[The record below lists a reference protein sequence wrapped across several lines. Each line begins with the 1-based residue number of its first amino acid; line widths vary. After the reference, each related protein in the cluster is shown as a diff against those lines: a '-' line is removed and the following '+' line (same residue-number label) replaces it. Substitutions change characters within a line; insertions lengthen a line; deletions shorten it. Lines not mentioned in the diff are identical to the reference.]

1 MGAPQIVYPA
11 ISRPVVQS
19 ERSVVLEIAQYKLGR
34 LSTRLLPL
42 LIVTLLAG
50 AMLLVACSGDDDQQ
64 QAVAQQDQEQERA
77 APSSPAEQQQQS
89 QEQQAVATAAPT
101 QQQQEETRERL
112 EDVEGEIQV
121 DGSSTV
127 FPITEAMA
135 EEFGNLTDRDVRVT
149 VGVSGTGGG
158 FKRFCAGETDISNA
172 SRPIKE
178 SEVELCTE
186 AGIDFIEIP
195 VAFDGLTVVIN
206 PDNDWV
212 DFLTV
217 EELNHIFRPDDFA
230 ITWADVRAGFP
241 DVEIALYAPGADSGT
256 FDYFTEAINGDG
268 GVHRS
273 DNTTFSEDDNVL
285 VQGVSAD
292 RGGIGYFGFSYYANN
307 ADVLKAVPVVN
318 DAGNA
323 VTPSNG
329 TINDGSYNPLSR
341 PLFIYV
347 SVSSLERDEVA
358 AFVEYFLTDGVWLVD
373 TPEVGYV
380 QLPEAIYAAAL
391 ERVHNGETGSAIHSA
406 PEGATLAQIFGAES
420 MPMAMDLSSLEGEIA
435 VDGSSTVFPITE
447 AMAEEFGILTERG
460 VRVTVGVSG
469 TGGGFK
475 RFCAGETDISD
486 ASRPIKDSEV
496 ELCAEA
502 GIEFIEVPV
511 AFDGLTV
518 VINPDNDWVDFLT
531 VEELNHIFRPDD
543 YAVTWADVRDGFPDV
558 EIALYAPGADSGTFD
573 YFTEAINGDGGVHRS
588 DNTTFSEDDNVLV
601 QGVSADRGGIGYFG
615 FSYYANNA
623 DVLKAVPVV
632 NDAGNA
638 VTPSNGTI
646 NDGSYNPLSRPLF
659 IYVSVASLE
668 REEVAAFVEYF
679 LTDGVWLVDTPEVG
693 YVQLPQ
699 AIYAAA
705 LSRVENAVTGSAI
718 ADASE
723 GETLAEI
730 FGAGA
735 G

>member
-1 MGAPQIVYPA
+1 MLDTVQNRLERMG
-11 ISRPVVQS
+11 R
-19 ERSVVLEIAQYKLGR
+19 GGFG
-34 LSTRLLPL
+34 LLPL
-42 LIVTLLAG
+42 VAVALLAA
-50 AMLLVACSGDDDQQ
+50 AMVLVACSGDDEQQSGAQSDQQQRQASVSGTTASSSDDQQQTDSMSSDDEQQSAAQSDQQ
-64 QAVAQQDQEQERA
+64 QAA
-77 APSSPAEQQQQS
+77 
-89 QEQQAVATAAPT
+89 ATAPPT
-101 QQQQEETRERL
+101 QQQEQATREQL
-112 EDVEGEIQV
+112 SGIEGEIQV

-135 EEFGNLTDRDVRVT
+135 EEFGILTDRGVRVT

-158 FKRFCAGETDISNA
+158 FKRFCAGETDISDA
-172 SRPIKE
+172 SRPIKD

-186 AGIDFIEIP
+186 AGIDFVEVP

-206 PDNDWV
+206 PGNDWV

-217 EELNHIFRPDDFA
+217 EELNHIFRPDDYA
-230 ITWADVRAGFP
+230 TSWADVRDGFP
-241 DVEIALYAPGADSGT
+241 DLEIALYAPGADSGT

-285 VQGVSAD
+285 VQGVASD
-292 RGGIGYFGFSYYANN
+292 RGGVGYFGFSYYANN
-307 ADVLKAVPVVN
+307 ADALKAVPVVN
-318 DAGNA
+318 DAGEA
-323 VTPSNG
+323 ITPSNG

-347 SVSSLERDEVA
+347 SVESLEREEVA
-358 AFVEYFLTDGVWLVD
+358 AFVEYFLTDGTWLVD

-380 QLPEAIYAAAL
+380 QLPADIYAAAL
-391 ERVHNGETGSAIHSA
+391 ARVQGRVSGSAMA
-406 PEGATLAQIFGAES
+406 AAVEGASLGQIFGVEGSQS
-420 MPMAMDLSSLEGEIA
+420 MVADLSALEGEIQ

-447 AMAEEFGILTERG
+447 AMAEEFGILTDRG

-496 ELCAEA
+496 ELCAED
-502 GIEFIEVPV
+502 GIDFIEVPV

-518 VINPDNDWVDFLT
+518 VINPNNDWVDFLT
-531 VEELNHIFRPDD
+531 VDELNHIFRPDD
-543 YAVTWADVRDGFPDV
+543 YAISWADVRDGFPDL

-601 QGVSADRGGIGYFG
+601 QGVASDRGGVGYFG

-623 DVLKAVPVV
+623 DALKAVPVV
-632 NDAGNA
+632 NDAGEA
-638 VTPSNGTI
+638 ITPSNGTI

-659 IYVSVASLE
+659 IYVSVESLE

-679 LTDGVWLVDTPEVG
+679 LTDGTWLVDTPEVG

-699 AIYAAA
+699 AIYTAV
-705 LSRVENAVTGSAI
+705 LSRVEDGVTGSAM
-718 ADASE
+718 AEAEEGAS
-723 GETLAEI
+723 LAEI
-730 FGAGA
+730 YGAE
-735 G
+735 